1 MLNKLPKSL
10 LAATAI
16 ATATLFTTGAQAQ
29 ADNYPDKPV
38 TLLVGFSPGGATDI
52 IARLLASELEKQLGQ
67 PVVVQNK
74 PGAGSNIAAGEAA
87 RAAPDGYTLFMGTI
101 AQTISPAIRSNLQ
114 YDTKKDFIPVIQTM
128 ASPSI
133 LVVNPEVPVTTVKE
147 FIEYAK
153 ANPGKVTM
161 ASSGAGGS
169 PHMAAELLDIRAGI
183 DTLHV
188 PYKGAGPAMNDV
200 LAGVVTGG
208 FKTATAAI
216 PQIKAGKVRPLAI
229 ASETRLAQLPDL
241 PTMKE
246 AGVDD
251 FYVTSWNGIFV
262 PAGTPQP
269 IVDKIS
275 AATAKVLQQPNI
287 VAEFDKRSAVAVGGS
302 TEDFR
307 VFIDAELDKWAEVA
321 REAKV
326 KLD

>member
-1 MLNKLPKSL
+1 MFTKLPKRL
-10 LAATAI
+10 LATTAMATA
-16 ATATLFTTGAQAQ
+16 ALFATGAQAQ

-38 TLLVGFSPGGATDI
+38 TLIVGFSPGGATDI
-52 IARLLASELEKQLGQ
+52 IARLLAGELEKQLGQ
-67 PVVVQNK
+67 PIVVQNK
-74 PGAGSNIAAGEAA
+74 PGAGSNIAAAEAA
-87 RAAPDGYTLFMGTI
+87 RATPDGYTLFMGTI
-101 AQTISPAIRSNLQ
+101 AQTISPNIRSNLK

-133 LVVNPEVPVTTVKE
+133 LVVNPEVPVNTVEE
-147 FIEYAK
+147 FIAYAK

-229 ASETRLAQLPDL
+229 ASDKRIKQLPDL

-262 PAGTPQP
+262 PTGTPQP
-269 IVDKIS
+269 IIDKIS
-275 AATAKVLQQPNI
+275 AATAKVLEQPNI
-287 VAEFDKRSAVAVGGS
+287 IAEFDKRSATAVGGS
-302 TEDFR
+302 PEEFQIF
-307 VFIDAELDKWAEVA
+307 VDAELDKWGEVA
-321 REAKV
+321 REAQV
-326 KLD
+326 KLN

>member
-1 MLNKLPKSL
+1 MFNKLPKSV
-10 LAATAI
+10 LAAAAI
-16 ATATLFTTGAQAQ
+16 ATASLFSATAQAQ
-29 ADNYPDKPV
+29 ADNYPDKPI

-161 ASSGAGGS
+161 ASSGTGGS

-229 ASETRLAQLPDL
+229 ASDKRLNQLPDL

-275 AATAKVLQQPNI
+275 AATTKVLEQPNI
-287 VAEFDKRSAVAVGGS
+287 IAEFDKRSATAVGGS
-302 TEDFR
+302 VEDFR
-307 VFIDAELDKWAEVA
+307 VFIDAELNKWDEVA
-321 REAKV
+321 REAQV